1 MTSRVLLGNRGGQYG
16 LFVSKANKEVTN
28 TSLHEDDLIFSTTS
42 GSADEYLQFTPIGNT
57 SASTTDD
64 TATITGVGVSAT
76 PTISV
81 PALNFQ
87 KLVIFQTEG
96 TGYVPLATSTGGATS
111 TTVTKPAT
119 FSNGGLTNS
128 NQSSNYKFAAVG
140 DIF

>member
-1 MTSRVLLGNRGGQYG
+1 MANRVLLGNRGGQYG
-16 LFVSKANKEVTN
+16 LFVSKANKDVTD
-28 TSLHEDDLIFSTTS
+28 TSLHEDDLIFSTS
-42 GSADEYLQFTPIGNT
+42 GSVDEYLQFTPIGNT
-57 SASTTDD
+57 SSSTTDD
-64 TATITGVGVSAT
+64 TATITGVGASAT

-81 PALNFQ
+81 PDLDFQ

-119 FSNGGLTNS
+119 FSNGGITNT
-128 NQSSNYKFAAVG
+128 NQSSNYKFAAIG

>member
-1 MTSRVLLGNRGGQYG
+1 MARRIVLGKRGSDYG
-16 LFVSKANKEVTN
+16 LFVSKANKDVTD
-28 TSLHEDDLIFSTTS
+28 TSLHEDDLIFSTS
-42 GSADEYLQFTPIGNT
+42 GSVDEYLQFTPIGNT
-57 SASTTDD
+57 SSSTTDD
-64 TATITGVGVSAT
+64 TATITGVGASAT

-81 PALNFQ
+81 PDLDFQ

-119 FSNGGLTNS
+119 FSNGGITNT
-128 NQSSNYKFAAVG
+128 NQSSNYKFAAIG

>member
-1 MTSRVLLGNRGGQYG
+1 MTGRVLLGNRGGQYG

-28 TSLHEDDLIFSTTS
+28 TSLHEDDLIFSTS
-42 GSADEYLQFTPIGNT
+42 GSVDEYLQFTPIGNT
-57 SASTTDD
+57 SSSTTDD
-64 TATITGVGVSAT
+64 TATITGVGASAT

-81 PALNFQ
+81 PDLDFQ

-111 TTVTKPAT
+111 TTVTKPSSFT
-119 FSNGGLTNS
+119 NSGITNS
-128 NQSSNYKFAAVG
+128 NVSGDYKFAAIG

>member
-1 MTSRVLLGNRGGQYG
+1 MANRVLLGNRGGQYG
-16 LFVSKANKEVTN
+16 LFVSKANKDVTN
-28 TSLHEDDLIFSTTS
+28 TSLHEDDLIFSTS
-42 GSADEYLQFTPIGNT
+42 GSVDEYLQFTPIGNT
-57 SASTTDD
+57 SSSTTDD
-64 TATITGVGVSAT
+64 TATITGVGASGT

-81 PALNFQ
+81 PDLDFQ

-119 FSNGGLTNS
+119 FSNGGITNT
-128 NQSSNYKFAAVG
+128 NQSSNYKFAAIG

>member
-1 MTSRVLLGNRGGQYG
+1 MANRVLLGNRGGQYG
-16 LFVSKANKEVTN
+16 LFVSKANKDVSDTN
-28 TSLHEDDLIFSTTS
+28 LHEDDLIFSTS
-42 GSADEYLQFTPIGNT
+42 GSVDEYLPFTPIGNT
-57 SASTTDD
+57 SSSTTDD
-64 TATITGVGVSAT
+64 TATITGVGASAT

-81 PALNFQ
+81 PANDYS

-119 FSNGGLTNS
+119 FSNSGITNT
-128 NQSSNYKFAAVG
+128 NQSSNYKFAAIG

>member
-1 MTSRVLLGNRGGQYG
+1 MTGRVLLGNRGGQYG

-28 TSLHEDDLIFSTTS
+28 TSLHEDDLIFSTS
-42 GSADEYLQFTPIGNT
+42 GSVDEYLQFTPIGNT
-57 SASTTDD
+57 SSSTTDD
-64 TATITGVGVSAT
+64 TATITGVGASAT

-81 PALNFQ
+81 PDLDFQ

-119 FSNGGLTNS
+119 FSNSGITNT